1 MSYQIHT
8 NARTTPATR
17 KEIQTST
24 QPQRLLAKQLG
35 VSRLTIRKWQARED
49 VEDRSPR
56 PHTLQTTLTP
66 LQEDVVV
73 MLRTTLLL
81 PLDDLFTVT
90 REFVSTAVSRSGL
103 HRCLKRHGVSDLNA
117 LRPIEEGAT
126 PPVKRFKTYDPGF
139 VHVDVKHLP
148 RMPDQAKP
156 GYLFAAIDR
165 ATRWVYLE
173 IHPRRTAKIARAFLS
188 RLLKKAPF
196 LIQKVLTDNGKEF
209 TDRFCA
215 TGERKP
221 TGRHPFDQVCRAQDI
236 EHRLIK
242 PRHPQTNGMIER
254 FNGRIA
260 EVLHQTRF
268 PTFEALT
275 ETLLKYEQIY
285 NQHIPQRALGHMA
298 PVQAL
303 KNWQKAKPELFQ
315 KRAYNLTGLDS
326 YRQAS

>member
-8 NARTTPATR
+8 NARTTPTTR
-17 KEIQTST
+17 KEIQAST
-24 QPQRLLAKQLG
+24 HSQRTLAARFG
-35 VSRLTIRKWQARED
+35 VSRMTIKKWQARKD
-49 VEDRSPR
+49 VVDRSHC

-73 MLRTTLLL
+73 ALRTTLLL

-90 REFVSTAVSRSGL
+90 REFVATAVSRSGL
-103 HRCLKRHGVSDLNA
+103 HRCLKRHGVSDLKA
-117 LRPIEEGAT
+117 LRPVEEGT
-126 PPVKRFKTYDPGF
+126 TLPVKPFKTYDPGF

-156 GYLFAAIDR
+156 SYLFAAIDR

-196 LIQKVLTDNGKEF
+196 IIQKVLTDNGKEF

-215 TGERKP
+215 TGERNP
-221 TGRHPFDQVCRAQDI
+221 TGRHPFDQVCRAQGID
-236 EHRLIK
+236 HRLIK

-260 EVLHQTRF
+260 DVLHQTQF
-268 PTFEALT
+268 PTFAALT
-275 ETLLKYEQIY
+275 ETLMKYGQIY
-285 NQHIPQRALGHMA
+285 NQYIPQRALGHMA

-303 KNWQKAKPELFQ
+303 KNWQKAKPELFH
-315 KRAYNLTGLDS
+315 KRVNNHTGLDT
-326 YRQAS
+326 